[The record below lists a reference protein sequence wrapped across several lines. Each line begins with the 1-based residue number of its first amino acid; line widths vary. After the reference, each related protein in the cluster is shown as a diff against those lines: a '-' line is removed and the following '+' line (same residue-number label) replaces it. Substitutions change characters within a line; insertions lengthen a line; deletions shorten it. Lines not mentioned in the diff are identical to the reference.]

1 MALSRRKFVQNSALA
16 AGGFFIVPRHVLGK
30 GFIAPSDKLNIAAV
44 GAGGKGASD
53 IANAWN
59 NDANNVVA
67 LCDVDWTVA
76 KRSVEKFPN
85 AARYQDFRIMLEKEK
100 SIDAVTISTPDHTH
114 ATIAM
119 AAMGLGKHV
128 YVQKPLTHD
137 IFEARTLTE
146 AARRQKVVTQMG
158 NQGASGA
165 GVKQMIE
172 WYDQGLIG
180 SVHTIYVWT
189 NRPVWPQGIPVPKG
203 QVEVPKDLA
212 WDLFIGPAT
221 PVEYHPGYHPFKW
234 RGWWNFGTGALGDM
248 ACHLMDPP
256 YRVLGL
262 GYPLEV
268 ECSVGAVFTKDWTAE
283 YIPEGCPPSSQVKLK
298 FAPSA
303 KNKSEVTLT
312 WSDGGIR
319 PFHPDLIPPDVFM
332 GDDDGS
338 NGVIMIGKKGIM
350 TCGTYGAV
358 PKIYKK
364 NGEKMEMP
372 KPVVTG
378 TPVVALP
385 ENGHQASWVAACK
398 AGFNSPEHKALT
410 SSFDFAGP
418 LTESI
423 LMGNLA
429 IRSYDLRVARTG
441 GRTGF
446 DYPGRKKLLWDGVN
460 MKITNFEEANQFVKR
475 TYREGWSL

>member
-1 MALSRRKFVQNSALA
+1 
-16 AGGFFIVPRHVLGK
+16 
-30 GFIAPSDKLNIAAV
+30 
-44 GAGGKGASD
+44 
-53 IANAWN
+53 
-59 NDANNVVA
+59 
-67 LCDVDWTVA
+67 
-76 KRSVEKFPN
+76 
-85 AARYQDFRIMLEKEK
+85 
-100 SIDAVTISTPDHTH
+100 
-114 ATIAM
+114 
-119 AAMGLGKHV
+119 
-128 YVQKPLTHD
+128 
-137 IFEARTLTE
+137 
-146 AARRQKVVTQMG
+146 
-158 NQGASGA
+158 
-165 GVKQMIE
+165 
-172 WYDQGLIG
+172 
-180 SVHTIYVWT
+180 
-189 NRPVWPQGIPVPKG
+189 
-203 QVEVPKDLA
+203 
-212 WDLFIGPAT
+212 
-221 PVEYHPGYHPFKW
+221 
-234 RGWWNFGTGALGDM
+234 M

-460 MKITNFEEANQFVKR
+460 MKMLCPIDFKKTVTEYEVSGLKRITR
-475 TYREGWSL
+475 HPMLWSL